1 MEEMILVKDME
12 KASTSREMDASW
24 PEVTGLLSVPEMV
37 TDCIEYGP
45 NIDGTLDYTPVP
57 LAIKNLW
64 LFKNGG
70 ERNEVC

>member
-1 MEEMILVKDME
+1 MDMGEISTEMN
-12 KASTSREMDASW
+12 TNW
-24 PEVTGLLSVPEMV
+24 PEGTGLLSGTDMVPDSI
-37 TDCIEYGP
+37 DCRT

-57 LAIKNLW
+57 LALKNLW

>member
-1 MEEMILVKDME
+1 MAEI
-12 KASTSREMDASW
+12 STEMDMYW
-24 PEVTGLLSVPEMV
+24 PEGIAPLSGTDM
-37 TDCIEYGP
+37 TSDCIDCRP

-57 LAIKNLW
+57 LALKNLW

>member
-1 MEEMILVKDME
+1 MDMGKTRNSTEMD
-12 KASTSREMDASW
+12 TSR
-24 PEVTGLLSVPEMV
+24 PEVTGQSSETFVGS
-37 TDCIEYGP
+37 DCIDSRS

-57 LAIKNLW
+57 QAFKNLW

>member
-1 MEEMILVKDME
+1 M
-12 KASTSREMDASW
+12 EMDREKIRTGSEMDMYW
-24 PEVTGLLSVPEMV
+24 PDGTGL
-37 TDCIEYGP
+37 TDLTSECIDCRL
-45 NIDGTLDYTPVP
+45 NIDGTLDYYPVP

>member
-1 MEEMILVKDME
+1 MGKTRTSTEMN
-12 KASTSREMDASW
+12 TSW
-24 PEVTGLLSVPEMV
+24 PEVNDQPSGTDTVS
-37 TDCIEYGP
+37 DCIDCRT

-57 LAIKNLW
+57 QAFKNLW

>member
-1 MEEMILVKDME
+1 ME
-12 KASTSREMDASW
+12 KTRTSNEMYTNWS
-24 PEVTGLLSVPEMV
+24 EVTDHLSGTDMIS
-37 TDCIEYGP
+37 DCIDCRT

-57 LAIKNLW
+57 QAFKKLW